1 MKRRPWLL
9 TAVLAF
15 LASPA
20 TSQTQSVRVQVID
33 VGQADG
39 ILIRTPN
46 LQWVLIDAGQGSLLA
61 DSLPAH
67 FGVDRL
73 ALAVGTHRHRDHI
86 GGMDNVLNRIPAA
99 LYLGDT
105 TVYASGQDDDR
116 LRDTVTVRAIPVQ
129 IPGADTLE
137 IDGVR
142 FIILPPDPVDDANE
156 NDNSALVRLEFGE
169 FSMLFTGDAED
180 AERDW
185 LVVNH
190 ASLLDAD
197 VLKASHHG
205 SRNGTSDTWLAAV
218 SPERVVISAGLHRG
232 FRHPHGEAVVAYEQA
247 VGGDDRVYCT
257 NRHGTIT
264 VYGFPDGRV
273 RVRRQRIT
281 NKSCTFDGTHY

>member
-205 SRNGTSDTWLAAV
+205 SRNGTSDTLCRAA
-218 SPERVVISAGLHRG
+218 PRVPPPPRGGRCYLRAGGRGRRSRVLHEPARD
-232 FRHPHGEAVVAYEQA
+232 RHSVRLPGWPRPRPPPAYHEQVVH
-247 VGGDDRVYCT
+247 V
-257 NRHGTIT
+257 
-264 VYGFPDGRV
+264 
-273 RVRRQRIT
+273 
-281 NKSCTFDGTHY
+281 